1 MKRLAWCLLYG
12 FAGLAQAAINDVTFH
27 GTLVSPPACTIS
39 DGKTIEVE
47 FRNVIIDNING
58 DNFRQ
63 DVPYTITCDPDVR
76 DDAWEMSLTWT
87 GNQTS
92 YDDAAIETDVAGL
105 GIELQQNGQLFK
117 VGEQLTID
125 PASPPTLTAVPV
137 KASDAALSEGNFSAW
152 ATLTV
157 DYQ

>member
-1 MKRLAWCLLYG
+1 MKRLAWCLIYG

-87 GNQTS
+87 GSQPLMMIPPLKRTLAAWGLS
-92 YDDAAIETDVAGL
+92 YSKT
-105 GIELQQNGQLFK
+105 
-117 VGEQLTID
+117 
-125 PASPPTLTAVPV
+125 ASR
-137 KASDAALSEGNFSAW
+137 LSWEHR
-152 ATLTV
+152 
-157 DYQ
+157 

>member
-1 MKRLAWCLLYG
+1 MKRLAWCLIYG

-63 DVPYTITCDPDVR
+63 MC
-76 DDAWEMSLTWT
+76 LTPSHVT
-87 GNQTS
+87 
-92 YDDAAIETDVAGL
+92 
-105 GIELQQNGQLFK
+105 
-117 VGEQLTID
+117 
-125 PASPPTLTAVPV
+125 PMC
-137 KASDAALSEGNFSAW
+137 
-152 ATLTV
+152 ATTPGR
-157 DYQ
+157 